1 RDRAR
6 VRSQQ
11 GCDLCALQPRAPRE
25 SVARG
30 QGRAAPDDRAGRAR
44 HALRDRLVGAERPRA
59 RAAARAARAAVPVR
73 AEGRRADHD
82 DEADRLLPGLT
93 RARSAAT
100 LAAVTVERIHE
111 FWFGPR
117 PWTAAALEERMAFWF
132 GRADEAERAER
143 DAAIGREF
151 GASIERAAAGE
162 LSAWA
167 REPRGRLCLIL
178 LLDQFP
184 RNVHRGTAR
193 AFAYDAAALEL
204 ALDGIAAG
212 MDRALD
218 PVERVFFYMPLQ

>member
-1 RDRAR
+1 
-6 VRSQQ
+6 
-11 GCDLCALQPRAPRE
+11 
-25 SVARG
+25 
-30 QGRAAPDDRAGRAR
+30 
-44 HALRDRLVGAERPRA
+44 
-59 RAAARAARAAVPVR
+59 
-73 AEGRRADHD
+73 
-82 DEADRLLPGLT
+82 
-93 RARSAAT
+93 
-100 LAAVTVERIHE
+100 
-111 FWFGPR
+111 
-117 PWTAAALEERMAFWF
+117 RMAFWF

-193 AFAYDAAALEL
+193 ALAYDAAALEL

-218 PVERVFFYMPLQ
+218 PVERVFFYMPLQHAESLDVQERSVAAYRQLLAEAPPGLERPFAECAEFAEQHRAI